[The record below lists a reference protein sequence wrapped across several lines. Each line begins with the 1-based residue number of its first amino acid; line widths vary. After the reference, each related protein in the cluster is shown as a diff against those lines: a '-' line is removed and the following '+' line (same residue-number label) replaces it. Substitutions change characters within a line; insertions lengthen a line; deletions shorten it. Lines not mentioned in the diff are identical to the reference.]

1 MNNYIKFF
9 LFLFFIGI
17 IFICLGTLANAY
29 VLRGPHILEL
39 MTQKLGKAKGL
50 LVSQKLVLYDDTQ
63 QKIEDELTETLRYIF
78 PETFRSD
85 ILSEN
90 VKRIHILS
98 KGDVLTVIDEKTVD
112 DSENPY
118 NNYKDI
124 LLFRSR
130 ALLQSRL
137 SSLGVDIAISSLGRF
152 EDKISYIIGAQY
164 PNESVS
170 QIWLDKN
177 TFQPF
182 RWIMR
187 SSTAKI
193 SGERLEVRY
202 FEWHKADNTWYPRRI
217 QFYRNDGLV
226 REIIVQSIVMNPS
239 FSDTLFDIE
248 HLRSIYPPVSDVPV
262 AQGKKEGMDEV
273 QKTIE
278 DFKKIYE

>member
-1 MNNYIKFF
+1 MHNYMKKILF
-9 LFLFFIGI
+9 LFLTGVL
-17 IFICLGTLANAY
+17 FICLATFANAY
-29 VLRGPHILEL
+29 VLQGPHILEL

-85 ILSEN
+85 ISSEN
-90 VKRIHILS
+90 VKSIHILS

-112 DSENPY
+112 DSANRY
-118 NNYKDI
+118 NHYKDI

-130 ALLQSRL
+130 PLLQSRL
-137 SSLGVDIAISSLGRF
+137 YSLGVDISISSLGRF
-152 EDKISYIIGAQY
+152 QDKISYVIGAQY

-187 SSTAKI
+187 SDTTK

-202 FEWHKADNTWYPRRI
+202 FEWHKADNTWYPMRI
-217 QFYRNDGLV
+217 QFYRNDDLI
-226 REIIVQSIVMNPS
+226 REIIVKNIVMNPS

-248 HLRSIYPPVSDVPV
+248 HLRSIYPSASDVP
-262 AQGKKEGMDEV
+262 ADQDKKEGMDEV

>member
-1 MNNYIKFF
+1 MHNYMKKF
-9 LFLFFIGI
+9 LFLFLTGI
-17 IFICLGTLANAY
+17 IFVCICTFANAY
-29 VLRGPHILEL
+29 VLQGPHILEL

-98 KGDVLTVIDEKTVD
+98 KGNVLTVIDEKTVD
-112 DSENPY
+112 DSKNRY
-118 NNYKDI
+118 NHYKDL

-137 SSLGVDIAISSLGRF
+137 SSLGVDISISSLGRF
-152 EDKISYIIGAQY
+152 EDKISYVIGAQY

-187 SSTAKI
+187 SSTTKK

-202 FEWHKADNTWYPRRI
+202 FEWHKADNTWYPMRI
-217 QFYRNDGLV
+217 QFYRNDGLI
-226 REIIVQSIVMNPS
+226 REIIVQNIVINPS

-248 HLRSIYPPVSDVPV
+248 HLRSIYPPVSDVPADQV
-262 AQGKKEGMDEV
+262 KKEGMAEV